1 MKLNRSLHYIFWR
14 WHFYAGLFIAPLLI
28 TLSLSGIGYL
38 FREEVEN
45 FIYKDLYFGNS
56 HHTESLSMTESISL
70 TEKKYPHY
78 NVTKISYFENEYNT
92 RLTMKNEYTGDQKYV
107 YLDKHNQIV
116 GDQNANETFANIMR
130 ELHSSLLVGG
140 TFVNYLIELAACWT
154 IFLIVTG
161 LYMSIKSFK
170 NTLVSNAREHSKRL
184 HWTIGIVFTIPLILL
199 ILTGLPWSGFMG
211 KQIYNIATSNQS
223 LGYPKLYM
231 APPESKFKELPWA
244 TRQETPPQSDVTKRG
259 ALSINDLEEKIQI
272 EKPYVISLPNDAKGV
287 FTVSK
292 SSGSGI
298 TGMNVSP
305 NEEITAYFD
314 QYSGS
319 LISKIDYRDY
329 GLFAQWF
336 SYGIP
341 LHEGHLFGWPNKIL
355 CLLTTLSL
363 LFLIYFGVKMWLA
376 RKPQGKLGAPPKQKD
391 KKSIFA
397 FILIMIIL
405 GISMPLFGLSV
416 LIIFIV
422 EFLLYLFSK
431 MRVKKYK

>member
-1 MKLNRSLHYIFWR
+1 MKRNRSLHYIFWR
-14 WHFYAGLFIAPLLI
+14 WHFYAGLFITPLLI

-45 FIYKDLYFGNS
+45 VIYKDLYFGNS
-56 HHTESLSMTESISL
+56 QQTESLSMTESVSL
-70 TEKKYPHY
+70 TENKYPHY
-78 NVTKISYFENEYNT
+78 SVTKISYFENDYNT

-140 TFVNYLIELAACWT
+140 TVVNYLVELAACWT

-161 LYMSIKSFK
+161 LYMSIKRFK
-170 NTLVSNAREHSKRL
+170 NTPISNAREKSKRL
-184 HWTIGIVFTIPLILL
+184 HSIIGIVFTIPLILL
-199 ILTGLPWSGFMG
+199 VLTGLPWSGFMG
-211 KQIYNIATSNQS
+211 KQIYNIAASNQS

-231 APPESKFKELPWA
+231 APPESKVEELPWA
-244 TRQETPPQSDVTKRG
+244 TKHETPPQSDVAKRG

-391 KKSIFA
+391 KKSMFA

-431 MRVKKYK
+431 MRVKKI

>member
-14 WHFYAGLFIAPLLI
+14 WHFYAGLFITPLLI

-56 HHTESLSMTESISL
+56 EQTESLSMSESVSL

-78 NVTKISYFENEYNT
+78 TVTKIIHFKDEHNT
-92 RLTMKNEYTGDQKYV
+92 RLTMKNEHTGDQKYV
-107 YLDKHNQIV
+107 YLDNHNQIV
-116 GDQNANETFANIMR
+116 GDQNANETFASIMR

-140 TFVNYLIELAACWT
+140 TIVNYLVELAACWT

-161 LYMSIKSFK
+161 LYMSIKRFK
-170 NTLVSNAREHSKRL
+170 NTPIANARERSKRL
-184 HWTIGIVFTIPLILL
+184 HSIIGIVFTIPLVLL
-199 ILTGLPWSGFMG
+199 VLTGLPWSAFMG
-211 KQIYNIATSNQS
+211 KQIYNITTSSES

-231 APPESKFKELPWA
+231 APPESQFKELPWA
-244 TRQETPPQSDVTKRG
+244 TRQETLPQSDFTEQST
-259 ALSINDLEEKIQI
+259 LLIDELEKKLNI
-272 EKPYVISLPNDAKGV
+272 EKPYVISLPNNSKGV

-298 TGMNVSP
+298 TGMHVSP

-314 QYSGS
+314 QYSGE

-355 CLLTTLSL
+355 CLLTALSL

-391 KKSIFA
+391 KKSLFV
-397 FILIMIIL
+397 FILIMIVL
-405 GISMPLFGLSV
+405 GIVMPLFGFSV

-422 EFLLYLFSK
+422 EFSLYLYSK
-431 MRVKKYK
+431 IRVKK

>member
-14 WHFYAGLFIAPLLI
+14 WHFYAGLFITPLLI

-56 HHTESLSMTESISL
+56 EQTESLSMSESVSL
-70 TEKKYPHY
+70 TKKKYPHY
-78 NVTKISYFENEYNT
+78 TVTKISHFKDEHNT
-92 RLTMKNEYTGDQKYV
+92 RLTMKNEHTGDQKYV
-107 YLDKHNQIV
+107 YLDNNNQIV
-116 GDQNANETFANIMR
+116 GDQNANETFASIMR

-140 TFVNYLIELAACWT
+140 TIVNYLVELAACWT

-161 LYMSIKSFK
+161 LYMSIKRFK
-170 NTLVSNAREHSKRL
+170 NTPIANARERSKRL
-184 HWTIGIVFTIPLILL
+184 HSIIGIVFTIPLVLL
-199 ILTGLPWSGFMG
+199 VLTGLPWSAFMG
-211 KQIYNIATSNQS
+211 KQIYNITTSSES
-223 LGYPKLYM
+223 LGYPKLYT

-244 TRQETPPQSDVTKRG
+244 TRQETPPQSNSNEQK
-259 ALSINDLEEKIQI
+259 ALSIDALEKKVQI
-272 EKPYVISLPNDAKGV
+272 EKPYVIALPDDPKGV

-298 TGMNVSP
+298 TGMHVSP

-314 QYSGS
+314 QYSGE

-355 CLLTTLSL
+355 CLLTALSL

-376 RKPQGKLGAPPKQKD
+376 RKTKGKLGAPPKQKD
-391 KKSIFA
+391 KKSILA
-397 FILIMIIL
+397 FILIMILL
-405 GISMPLFGLSV
+405 GIAMPLFGLSV

-431 MRVKKYK
+431 IKEPKA

>member
-1 MKLNRSLHYIFWR
+1 MKRNRSLHYIFWR
-14 WHFYAGLFIAPLLI
+14 WHFYAGLFITPLLI

-38 FREEVEN
+38 FREEVESV
-45 FIYKDLYFGNS
+45 IYKDLYFGNS
-56 HHTESLSMTESISL
+56 QQTESLSMTESVSL

-78 NVTKISYFENEYNT
+78 SVTKISYFENDYNT

-140 TFVNYLIELAACWT
+140 TVVNYLVELAACWT

-161 LYMSIKSFK
+161 LYMSIRRFK
-170 NTLVSNAREHSKRL
+170 NTPVVNARERSKRL
-184 HWTIGIVFTIPLILL
+184 HSITGIVFTIPLILL
-199 ILTGLPWSGFMG
+199 VLTGLPWSAFMG
-211 KQIYNIATSNQS
+211 KQIYNIATSNES

-244 TRQETPPQSDVTKRG
+244 TRQETPPQSNSNERT
-259 ALSINDLEEKIQI
+259 ALSIDALEKKIQI
-272 EKPYVISLPNDAKGV
+272 EKPYVIVLPNDQKGV
-287 FTVSK
+287 FIVSK

-298 TGMNVSP
+298 TGMHVSP

-314 QYSGS
+314 QYSGE

-363 LFLIYFGVKMWLA
+363 LLLIYFGVKMWLA
-376 RKPQGKLGAPPKQKD
+376 RKPKGKLGAPLKQKD
-391 KKSIFA
+391 KKSILA
-397 FILIMIIL
+397 FILIMIFL
-405 GISMPLFGLSV
+405 GIAMPLFGLSV

-422 EFLLYLFSK
+422 EFSLYLYSK
-431 MRVKKYK
+431 IQVKK

>member
-1 MKLNRSLHYIFWR
+1 MKKNRSLHYIFWR

-56 HHTESLSMTESISL
+56 RQTESLSMSESIST

-78 NVTKISYFENEYNT
+78 NVTKISYFKDDHNT
-92 RLTMKNEYTGDQKYV
+92 RLTMANEYTGDQKYV
-107 YLDKHNQIV
+107 YLDKHNQII
-116 GDQNANETFANIMR
+116 GDQNADATFANIMR

-140 TFVNYLIELAACWT
+140 TVVNYLVELAACWT

-161 LYMSIKSFK
+161 LYMSIKRFK
-170 NTLVSNAREHSKRL
+170 KPPVSNARERSKRL
-184 HWTIGIVFTIPLILL
+184 HSIIGIVFTIPLILL
-199 ILTGLPWSGFMG
+199 VLTGLPWSAFMG
-211 KQIYNIATSNQS
+211 KQIYNIATSNES

-244 TRQETPPQSDVTKRG
+244 TRQETPPQSDSNEQT
-259 ALSINDLEEKIQI
+259 ALSIDELEKSIQI
-272 EKPYVISLPNDAKGV
+272 EKPYVISLPNEPKGV
-287 FTVSK
+287 FTISK

-298 TGMNVSP
+298 TGMHVSP

-314 QYSGS
+314 QYSGT

-376 RKPQGKLGAPPKQKD
+376 RKPQGKVGAPSKQKD

-397 FILIMIIL
+397 FILIMILL
-405 GISMPLFGLSV
+405 GIVMPLFGLSV
-416 LIIFIV
+416 LIIFVI

-431 MRVKKYK
+431 IWVKKV

>member
-56 HHTESLSMTESISL
+56 HQTESLSMTESISL

-107 YLDKHNQIV
+107 YLDKQNQIV

-140 TFVNYLIELAACWT
+140 TVVNYLIELAACWT

-170 NTLVSNAREHSKRL
+170 NTPVSNAREHSKRL
-184 HWTIGIVFTIPLILL
+184 HWIIGIVFTIPLILL
-199 ILTGLPWSGFMG
+199 ILTGLPWSAFMG
-211 KQIYNIATSNQS
+211 KQIYSIATSNES

-231 APPESKFKELPWA
+231 APPESQFKELPWA
-244 TRQETPPQSDVTKRG
+244 TRQETPPQSSVSEQT
-259 ALSINDLEEKIQI
+259 ALTIDELKQNIQMK
-272 EKPYVISLPNDAKGV
+272 KPYVIALPDDSKGV

-298 TGMNVSP
+298 TGMHVSP
-305 NEEITAYFD
+305 NEETTAYFD
-314 QYSGS
+314 QYSGT
-319 LISKIDYRDY
+319 LISKIDYRNY

-355 CLLTTLSL
+355 CLLTALSL
-363 LFLIYFGVKMWLA
+363 LLLIYLGMKMWLA
-376 RKPQGKLGAPPKQKD
+376 RKPKGKLCAPPKQKN
-391 KKSIFA
+391 KKSTFT
-397 FILIMIIL
+397 FILIMILL
-405 GISMPLFGLSV
+405 GIIMPLFGLSV

-422 EFLLYLFSK
+422 EFLLYLF
-431 MRVKKYK
+431 YKIKEQKI

>member
-14 WHFYAGLFIAPLLI
+14 WHFYAGLFITPLLI

-45 FIYKDLYFGNS
+45 VIYKDLYFGNS
-56 HHTESLSMTESISL
+56 QQTESLSMTESVSL

-78 NVTKISYFENEYNT
+78 SVTKISYFENDYNT

-116 GDQNANETFANIMR
+116 GNQNANETFANIMR

-140 TFVNYLIELAACWT
+140 TVVNYLVELAACWT

-161 LYMSIKSFK
+161 LYMSIRRFK
-170 NTLVSNAREHSKRL
+170 NTPVANARERSKRL
-184 HWTIGIVFTIPLILL
+184 HSITGIVFTIPLILL
-199 ILTGLPWSGFMG
+199 VLTGLPWSAFMG
-211 KQIYNIATSNQS
+211 KQIYNIATSNES

-244 TRQETPPQSDVTKRG
+244 TRQETPPQSNITEQ
-259 ALSINDLEEKIQI
+259 ATLSIDELEKKIQI
-272 EKPYVISLPNDAKGV
+272 KKPYVIALPNDQKGV
-287 FTVSK
+287 FIVSK

-298 TGMNVSP
+298 TGMHVSP

-314 QYSGS
+314 QYSGE

-363 LFLIYFGVKMWLA
+363 LLLIYFGVKMWLA
-376 RKPQGKLGAPPKQKD
+376 RKPKDKFGAPPKQKD
-391 KKSIFA
+391 KKSILA
-397 FILIMIIL
+397 FILIMIFL
-405 GISMPLFGLSV
+405 GIAMPLFGLSV

-422 EFLLYLFSK
+422 EFLLYLYSK
-431 MRVKKYK
+431 IRVKK

>member
-14 WHFYAGLFIAPLLI
+14 WHFYAGLFITPLLI

-38 FREEVEN
+38 FHEEVEN
-45 FIYKDLYFGNS
+45 VIYKDLYFGNS
-56 HHTESLSMTESISL
+56 QQTESLSMTESVSL

-78 NVTKISYFENEYNT
+78 SVTKISYFENDYNT

-140 TFVNYLIELAACWT
+140 TVVNYLVELAACWT

-161 LYMSIKSFK
+161 LYMSIRRFK
-170 NTLVSNAREHSKRL
+170 NTPVANARERSKRL
-184 HWTIGIVFTIPLILL
+184 HSITGIVFTIPLILL
-199 ILTGLPWSGFMG
+199 VLTGLPWSAFMG
-211 KQIYNIATSNQS
+211 KQIYNIATSNES

-244 TRQETPPQSDVTKRG
+244 TRQETPPQSNITEQ
-259 ALSINDLEEKIQI
+259 ATLSIDELEKKIQI
-272 EKPYVISLPNDAKGV
+272 KKPYVIALPNDQKGV
-287 FTVSK
+287 FIVSK

-298 TGMNVSP
+298 TGMHVSP

-314 QYSGS
+314 QYSGE

-363 LFLIYFGVKMWLA
+363 LLLIYFGVKMWLA
-376 RKPQGKLGAPPKQKD
+376 RKPKGKLGAPPKQKD
-391 KKSIFA
+391 KKSILA
-397 FILIMIIL
+397 FILIMIFL
-405 GISMPLFGLSV
+405 GIAMPLFGLSV

-422 EFLLYLFSK
+422 EFLLYLYSK
-431 MRVKKYK
+431 IRVKK